1 AAGNIGWNNSTSYT
15 ATTLDNAAPIVTG
28 NTPTGTDVPVTTN
41 ITVSFNESMNTT
53 SVQSAFDIDPNVPGI
68 LSWSGDM
75 MNFTLTP
82 YADLTSD
89 ILYNVTI
96 GTGAQD
102 LAGNNLATA
111 YLWNFTTESNNIIS
125 DDFSASTL
133 NTTLWTVFN
142 PKSDANFTIV
152 GTGTSDALL
161 SISVPNGTSHNVWDS
176 GNLAPRIMQAAN
188 NTDFEIEVKFESQL
202 TSEFQMQGVI
212 VQQNDSNYLRFDFFK
227 DATKTYVFA
236 ASITNGTPNQE
247 NILEISPGN
256 PLYLRV
262 KRQGDQWTQ
271 SYSYDG
277 ANWITAANFSHVL
290 SVTSVGPFV
299 GNHGNPES
307 SSPAFTGLIDYFF
320 NTTSPIIPEDPDS
333 TPPTV
338 IGNTPTGTG
347 VPVTTNITV
356 TFNESMNTTSVQSV
370 FDINPNVPGILSWS
384 GDMMNFTLTPYAD
397 LTSDILYN
405 VTIGT
410 GAQDLAGNNLATA
423 YLWNFTTESNN
434 IISDDFSAST
444 LNTTLWTVFNPKSDA
459 NFTIVGTGTSDAL
472 LSISVPNGTSH
483 NVWDSGNLAPR
494 IMQAANNTDFEIEVK
509 FESQLTSEFQMQGVI
524 VQQNDSNYL
533 RFDFFKDATKTYV
546 FAASI
551 TNGTPNQENIL
562 EISPGNPLY
571 LRVKRQG
578 DQWTQSYS
586 YDGANWITAAN
597 FSHVLSV
604 TSVGPF
610 VGNHG
615 NPESSSPAFT
625 GLIDYFFNT
634 TSPIIP
640 EDPDSTPPTVIVNTP
655 TGTGIPVTTNITV
668 TFNESMNK
676 TSVENAF
683 SIDPSVNGTFTWST
697 MNFNPDANLTPNT
710 LYNVTIR
717 TGAQDLAG
725 NNLATA
731 YIWNF
736 TTAAAPVPP
745 NTTPPVPTN
754 LQNMTGNDWVKFT
767 WTAGVGI
774 VTDGYNVSMNHGW
787 YNKTNT
793 FLNSTV
799 GAGNW
804 SNITVWAWNA
814 TGAGNMSATNVS
826 DNVQA

>member
-1 AAGNIGWNNSTSYT
+1 VTVGSIELSSQGGNIWNGTITALAGPNSVNVSAKDAAGNIGWNNSTSYT
-15 ATTLDNAAPIVTG
+15 ATTSDNTAPIVTG
-28 NTPTGTDVPVTTN
+28 NTPIGTDVPVTTN

-53 SVQSAFDIDPNVPGI
+53 SVQSAFDINPNVPGI
-68 LSWSGDM
+68 LSWSGNM

-161 SISVPNGTSHNVWDS
+161 SISVPNGTSHNVWNN

-202 TSEFQMQGVI
+202 TSEYQMQGVI

-227 DATKTYVFA
+227 DATDTYIFA
-236 ASITNGTPNQE
+236 ASITNGAANLE
-247 NILEISPGN
+247 SSANITSGN

-299 GNHGNPES
+299 GNHG
-307 SSPAFTGLIDYFF
+307 
-320 NTTSPIIPEDPDS
+320 
-333 TPPTV
+333 
-338 IGNTPTGTG
+338 
-347 VPVTTNITV
+347 
-356 TFNESMNTTSVQSV
+356 
-370 FDINPNVPGILSWS
+370 
-384 GDMMNFTLTPYAD
+384 
-397 LTSDILYN
+397 
-405 VTIGT
+405 
-410 GAQDLAGNNLATA
+410 
-423 YLWNFTTESNN
+423 
-434 IISDDFSAST
+434 
-444 LNTTLWTVFNPKSDA
+444 K
-459 NFTIVGTGTSDAL
+459 
-472 LSISVPNGTSH
+472 
-483 NVWDSGNLAPR
+483 
-494 IMQAANNTDFEIEVK
+494 
-509 FESQLTSEFQMQGVI
+509 
-524 VQQNDSNYL
+524 
-533 RFDFFKDATKTYV
+533 
-546 FAASI
+546 
-551 TNGTPNQENIL
+551 
-562 EISPGNPLY
+562 
-571 LRVKRQG
+571 
-578 DQWTQSYS
+578 
-586 YDGANWITAAN
+586 
-597 FSHVLSV
+597 
-604 TSVGPF
+604 
-610 VGNHG
+610 
-615 NPESSSPAFT
+615 PESSSPAFT

-668 TFNESMNK
+668 TFNESMNQ

-683 SIDPSVNGTFTWST
+683 DIDPSVNGTFTWST

-710 LYNVTIR
+710 LYNVTIG

-725 NNLATA
+725 NNLATDHL
-731 YIWNF
+731 WNF
-736 TTAAAPVPP
+736 TTAPAAQNYVPP
-745 NTTPPVPTN
+745 DPIN
-754 LQNMTGNDWVKFT
+754 LLNSSGAYWVNYTWSAGTGN
-767 WTAGVGI
+767 
-774 VTDGYNVSMNHGW
+774 VTDSYNVSMNNTWTNGTTDTFMNTSVGPSGW
-787 YNKTNT
+787 ANIIVFAYNVSGTGT
-793 FLNSTV
+793 QSV
-799 GAGNW
+799 G
-804 SNITVWAWNA
+804 S
-814 TGAGNMSATNVS
+814 VS
-826 DNVQA
+826 DNVQAPPP

>member
-1 AAGNIGWNNSTSYT
+1 VVNTVTLNTTTPNTGDAILVTVNATDHVGVTNVTVGSTELSSQGGNIWNGTITALTGTHSVNVSAKDAAGNIGWNNSTSYT

-68 LSWSGDM
+68 LSWSGNM

-96 GTGAQD
+96 GTGAED

-111 YLWNFTTESNNIIS
+111 YLWNFTTESNKIIS

-161 SISVPNGTSHNVWDS
+161 SISVPNGTSHNVWNN

-202 TSEFQMQGVI
+202 TSQFQMQGVI

-227 DATKTYVFA
+227 DATTTNLFA
-236 ASITNGTPNQE
+236 ASITNGTANLE
-247 NILEISPGN
+247 NSLVISPGN

-356 TFNESMNTTSVQSV
+356 TFNESMNQ
-370 FDINPNVPGILSWS
+370 
-384 GDMMNFTLTPYAD
+384 
-397 LTSDILYN
+397 
-405 VTIGT
+405 
-410 GAQDLAGNNLATA
+410 
-423 YLWNFTTESNN
+423 
-434 IISDDFSAST
+434 
-444 LNTTLWTVFNPKSDA
+444 
-459 NFTIVGTGTSDAL
+459 
-472 LSISVPNGTSH
+472 
-483 NVWDSGNLAPR
+483 
-494 IMQAANNTDFEIEVK
+494 
-509 FESQLTSEFQMQGVI
+509 
-524 VQQNDSNYL
+524 
-533 RFDFFKDATKTYV
+533 
-546 FAASI
+546 
-551 TNGTPNQENIL
+551 
-562 EISPGNPLY
+562 
-571 LRVKRQG
+571 
-578 DQWTQSYS
+578 
-586 YDGANWITAAN
+586 
-597 FSHVLSV
+597 
-604 TSVGPF
+604 
-610 VGNHG
+610 
-615 NPESSSPAFT
+615 
-625 GLIDYFFNT
+625 
-634 TSPIIP
+634 
-640 EDPDSTPPTVIVNTP
+640 
-655 TGTGIPVTTNITV
+655 
-668 TFNESMNK
+668 

-710 LYNVTIR
+710 LYTVTIG
-717 TGAQDLAG
+717 TGAEDLAG
-725 NNLATA
+725 NNLATDHL
-731 YIWNF
+731 WNF
-736 TTAAAPVPP
+736 TTAPATQNYVPP
-745 NTTPPVPTN
+745 DPINLLNSSGAYWVNYTWSAGTGTN
-754 LQNMTGNDWVKFT
+754 
-767 WTAGVGI
+767 
-774 VTDGYNVSMNHGW
+774 VTDSYNVSMNNTWTNGTTDTFMNTSVSPSGW
-787 YNKTNT
+787 ANIIVFAYNASGTGT
-793 FLNSTV
+793 QSV
-799 GAGNW
+799 G
-804 SNITVWAWNA
+804 S
-814 TGAGNMSATNVS
+814 VS
-826 DNVQA
+826 DNVQAPPP

>member
-1 AAGNIGWNNSTSYT
+1 VLTPSQLQPSLSSQPASPALSSLTLNTTTPNTGDAILVTVNATDHVGVTNVTVGSTELSSQGGNIWNGTITALAGPNSVNISAKDAAGNIGWNNSTSYTATTSDTTDPVVNTVTLNTTTPNTGDAILVTVNATDHVGVTNVTVGSTELSSQGGNIWNGTITALAGPNSVNISAKDAAGNIGWNNSTSYT

-68 LSWSGDM
+68 LSWSGNM

-96 GTGAQD
+96 GTGAED

-111 YLWNFTTESNNIIS
+111 YLWNFTTESNKIIS

-161 SISVPNGTSHNVWDS
+161 SISVPNGTSHNVWNN

-202 TSEFQMQGVI
+202 TSQFQMQGVI

-227 DATKTYVFA
+227 DATTTNLFA
-236 ASITNGTPNQE
+236 ASITNGTANLE
-247 NILEISPGN
+247 NSLVISPGN

-356 TFNESMNTTSVQSV
+356 TFNESMNQ
-370 FDINPNVPGILSWS
+370 
-384 GDMMNFTLTPYAD
+384 
-397 LTSDILYN
+397 
-405 VTIGT
+405 
-410 GAQDLAGNNLATA
+410 
-423 YLWNFTTESNN
+423 
-434 IISDDFSAST
+434 
-444 LNTTLWTVFNPKSDA
+444 
-459 NFTIVGTGTSDAL
+459 
-472 LSISVPNGTSH
+472 
-483 NVWDSGNLAPR
+483 
-494 IMQAANNTDFEIEVK
+494 
-509 FESQLTSEFQMQGVI
+509 
-524 VQQNDSNYL
+524 
-533 RFDFFKDATKTYV
+533 
-546 FAASI
+546 
-551 TNGTPNQENIL
+551 
-562 EISPGNPLY
+562 
-571 LRVKRQG
+571 
-578 DQWTQSYS
+578 
-586 YDGANWITAAN
+586 
-597 FSHVLSV
+597 
-604 TSVGPF
+604 
-610 VGNHG
+610 
-615 NPESSSPAFT
+615 
-625 GLIDYFFNT
+625 
-634 TSPIIP
+634 
-640 EDPDSTPPTVIVNTP
+640 
-655 TGTGIPVTTNITV
+655 
-668 TFNESMNK
+668 

-710 LYNVTIR
+710 LYTVTIG
-717 TGAQDLAG
+717 TGAEDLAG
-725 NNLATA
+725 NNLATDHL
-731 YIWNF
+731 WNF
-736 TTAAAPVPP
+736 TTAPATQNYVPP
-745 NTTPPVPTN
+745 DPINLLNSSGAYWVNYTWSAGTGTN
-754 LQNMTGNDWVKFT
+754 
-767 WTAGVGI
+767 
-774 VTDGYNVSMNHGW
+774 VTDSYNVSMNNTWTNGTTDTFMNTSVSPSGW
-787 YNKTNT
+787 ANIIVFAYNASGTGT
-793 FLNSTV
+793 QSV
-799 GAGNW
+799 G
-804 SNITVWAWNA
+804 S
-814 TGAGNMSATNVS
+814 VS
-826 DNVQA
+826 DNVQAPPP